1 MQEIV
6 FTFSSTHIV
15 IAAESALLKEG
26 IPVKVR
32 PLPSA
37 IRAGCGLTL
46 CVSLENL
53 SRARSILTARSLNF
67 DEIYQIKDGDFTL
80 YK

>member
-1 MQEIV
+1 MEEII
-6 FTFSSTHIV
+6 FTFSSTHTV

-26 IPVKVR
+26 VPVKVR

-46 CVSLENL
+46 CVSLEEF
-53 SRARSILTARSLNF
+53 SRARSVLSERSLNF
-67 DEIYQIKDGDFTL
+67 DEMYQIKEGNFTL
-80 YK
+80 IK